1 MSFTNMIE
9 KRVSKYPELKIID
22 ARHIYKEQFSEIP
35 EQAFY
40 QAVSRMAKTGE
51 IERLTKGI
59 YCRPKAGKFGKI
71 VSSEKDILEYYLGK
85 NEKKGIVVGYRM
97 YNTYGLTTQIPK
109 NVQVY
114 SNVPIQ
120 EKREIRNVSVKKV
133 NLKFEETTKR
143 LIELLEVLQNYSKI
157 EDLHSGNLRN
167 FISAVVGHYDEKT
180 LEKLLKEIGY
190 KKSTLASLKNVLDYF
205 NISNTVSKYLNGTS
219 KYETLDV
226 EKLYGTAP

>member
-1 MSFTNMIE
+1 
-9 KRVSKYPELKIID
+9 
-22 ARHIYKEQFSEIP
+22 
-35 EQAFY
+35 
-40 QAVSRMAKTGE
+40 
-51 IERLTKGI
+51 
-59 YCRPKAGKFGKI
+59 
-71 VSSEKDILEYYLGK
+71 
-85 NEKKGIVVGYRM
+85 M

-167 FISAVVGHYDEKT
+167 FISTAVEYYDEKI

-219 KYETLDV
+219 KYATLDV
-226 EKLYGTAP
+226 DKLYEITP